1 MARILRRACAMRMSE
16 YAIATKPRRT
26 HLADTRAIPA
36 ASHGRVVRAAIH
48 RGDTASA
55 GRHGADT
62 GAADSAGTPGDTGL
76 PGPSAKDRNMTTTH
90 TTDPRYAKVV
100 EVSKRVRWEIERDVF
115 RGRAFDFSR
124 TFLPS
129 GLSLV
134 NELAFLS
141 ADDKRLLSQVQGRT
155 YAYVFGLVERFIG
168 AKMLELG
175 RAHAMGDQVAFEAL
189 VRMTD
194 EELKHQEMFRRIEA
208 AIGAQMPAGYTMT
221 AEPNAVAQAVLGTS
235 TWAVLALTLD
245 IELFTQAHYRASIE
259 CQSNLCPLWKDVF
272 LYHWKEE
279 SQHAILDELELVAE
293 DRRLTPAERDIAVD
307 HLIALVGAVD
317 GILQNQAR
325 ADADY
330 FTAIASRALG
340 ADEAA
345 QIHAGV
351 LKAYRWQYIVSGVM
365 EPRFQKTLFALVD
378 EAQAARIQQ
387 ALAPLTHAV
396 PQQPE
401 VALPMAA

>member
-1 MARILRRACAMRMSE
+1 
-16 YAIATKPRRT
+16 
-26 HLADTRAIPA
+26 
-36 ASHGRVVRAAIH
+36 
-48 RGDTASA
+48 
-55 GRHGADT
+55 
-62 GAADSAGTPGDTGL
+62 
-76 PGPSAKDRNMTTTH
+76 MTTAQPA
-90 TTDPRYAKVV
+90 TDPRYAKVI
-100 EVSKRVRWEIERDVF
+100 EVSKRVRWDIERDVF
-115 RGRAFDFSR
+115 RGRRFDFSR

-134 NELAFLS
+134 GELSFLS
-141 ADDKRLLSQVQGRT
+141 GDDKRLLSQVQGRT
-155 YAYVFGLVERFIG
+155 YAYIFGLVERFIG
-168 AKMLELG
+168 AKVLELS
-175 RAHAMGDQVAFEAL
+175 REHWLGDQVALEAL

-194 EELKHQEMFRRIEA
+194 EELKHQEMFRRIEST
-208 AIGAQMPAGYTMT
+208 IGAQMPAGYVMT
-221 AEPNAVAQAVLGTS
+221 AEPNAVAQAVLGAS

-259 CQSNLCPLWKDVF
+259 SQSSLCALWKDVF

-279 SQHAILDELELVAE
+279 SQHAILDEIELVAE
-293 DRRLTPAERDIAVD
+293 DRKLTPAERDAAVD
-307 HLIALVGAVD
+307 QLIGLVGAVD

-330 FTAIASRALG
+330 FIAIASRAFS

-365 EPRFQKTLFALVD
+365 EPRFQKTLFSLVD
-378 EAQAARIQQ
+378 AAQVTRIQA
-387 ALAPLTHAV
+387 ALAPLSYAV
-396 PQQPE
+396 PQQPD

>member
-1 MARILRRACAMRMSE
+1 
-16 YAIATKPRRT
+16 
-26 HLADTRAIPA
+26 
-36 ASHGRVVRAAIH
+36 
-48 RGDTASA
+48 
-55 GRHGADT
+55 
-62 GAADSAGTPGDTGL
+62 
-76 PGPSAKDRNMTTTH
+76 MTTAPQA
-90 TTDPRYAKVV
+90 TDARYAKVV

-115 RGRAFDFSR
+115 RGRRFDFSR

-134 NELAFLS
+134 GELPFLS
-141 ADDKRLLSQVQGRT
+141 SDDRRLLSQVQGRT
-155 YAYVFGLVERFIG
+155 YAYIFGLVERFIG
-168 AKMLELG
+168 AKVLEISRSHWL
-175 RAHAMGDQVAFEAL
+175 GDQVALEAL

-208 AIGAQMPAGYTMT
+208 AIGEQMPAGYVMT
-221 AEPNAVAQAVLGTS
+221 AEPNAVAQAVLASG

-259 CQSNLCPLWKDVF
+259 SQTSLCPLWKDVF

-279 SQHAILDELELVAE
+279 SQHAILDEIELVAE
-293 DRRLTPAERDIAVD
+293 DGKLTPAERDTAVD
-307 HLIALVGAVD
+307 QLIGLVGAVD

-330 FTAIASRALG
+330 FVSIASRAFN

-345 QIHAGV
+345 QLHAGV

-365 EPRFQKTLFALVD
+365 EPRFQKALFSLLDAG
-378 EAQAARIQQ
+378 QAERIQS
-387 ALAPLTHAV
+387 ALAPLSYAV

-401 VALPMAA
+401 AALPMAA